1 MEFIRKIRRGVNM
14 KAYRVYLQDMWIEYG
29 IEYALSYD
37 TALRIFNNKL
47 RKLMRDT
54 KDDWCDKV
62 DFGEKVL
69 SFRDQ
74 LKWHEDIEIVFRKN
88 PIIMYK
94 DKEGLKADVYHW
106 EEPSYEYGESDIKN
120 QAIILEEI
128 EINE

>member
-1 MEFIRKIRRGVNM
+1 ME
-14 KAYRVYLQDMWIEYG
+14 AYRIYLQDMWIEYG

-47 RKLMRDT
+47 RELMKDT

-62 DFGEKVL
+62 DFGEEVL

-106 EEPSYEYGESDIKN
+106 DEPNYEYGESDIKN
-120 QAIILEEI
+120 QTIVLEEI
-128 EINE
+128 VINE

>member
-1 MEFIRKIRRGVNM
+1 M
-14 KAYRVYLQDMWIEYG
+14 KAYRIYLQDRWIEYG

-37 TALRIFNNKL
+37 TALRIFNDKL

-62 DFGEKVL
+62 DFGEEVL

-94 DKEGLKADVYHW
+94 DK
-106 EEPSYEYGESDIKN
+106 
-120 QAIILEEI
+120 
-128 EINE
+128 